1 MKVLRNPKVT
11 VGLTLVAIGVLYL
24 QFFQRKSLRVSANAE
39 APATRLAPAP
49 PQRNPLP
56 GAQTV
61 QSKRDEIVGTAI
73 DRRYVQAHLSEWID
87 SPRRD
92 PFLHEASYGDAFGG
106 ENSPVRSWKLKAI
119 WRQTGGRV
127 ATINERVYQEGDV
140 IQNYKIERIEGDQV
154 LFDGPHGKERLGFS
168 KPERTRPSQTETGP
182 ASRPSSPIT
191 NSSKGAR
198 S

>member
-1 MKVLRNPKVT
+1 VKVLRNPKVT

-39 APATRLAPAP
+39 APAARLAANPQ
-49 PQRNPLP
+49 QRNPLP

-73 DRRYVQAHLSEWID
+73 DRRYVEVHLSEWID

-92 PFLHEASYGDAFGG
+92 PFLQDRDTFGG
-106 ENSPVRSWKLKAI
+106 ENSSPVRSWKLKAI

-127 ATINERVYQEGDV
+127 ATINDRVYQEGDV
-140 IQNYKIERIEGDQV
+140 IQGYKIERIEGDQV
-154 LFDGPHGKERLGFS
+154 WFDGPYGKEHLGFA
-168 KPERTRPSQTETGP
+168 KPERTRAPQTGTAP
-182 ASRPSSPIT
+182 ASRPSPPIT
-191 NSSKGAR
+191 NSAKGAR

>member
-1 MKVLRNPKVT
+1 VKVLRNPKVT

-154 LFDGPHGKERLGFS
+154 LFDGPHGKERLGFA
-168 KPERTRPSQTETGP
+168 KPETHSPAADGNRPGESALVP
-182 ASRPSSPIT
+182 
-191 NSSKGAR
+191 NHK
-198 S
+198 